1 MIVTRHTY
9 SDSRNFKNAGLNACL
24 PGYRVV
30 KHAVPVVFLLL
41 FCLANRLCGQGGD
54 AVCRSAFANNYGW
67 LDDQTNLENK
77 FLLAGRFGLNF
88 CEYLE
93 ICGSYPK
100 QTQLPGLDPVLC
112 FRKKSGGFHGLR
124 LLLEPAIAR
133 LNFHHELPYRN
144 TWMAGAYAGVDFNP
158 YLGFRGFIFKAMND
172 GKIKL
177 DFDKLY
183 LYGGEFRLRPNIAKG
198 LTPSLML
205 GGGYLRVNDRY
216 IPRDG
221 ESRVGN
227 QFFAQG
233 GFGLMIPITDCLH
246 VVGGARAVLSANGS
260 AAENRSAVRASCMYN
275 FGIKLAI
282 GKRVHYP

>member
-1 MIVTRHTY
+1 M
-9 SDSRNFKNAGLNACL
+9 
-24 PGYRVV
+24 
-30 KHAVPVVFLLL
+30 KHSVQLVFLLL
-41 FCLANRLCGQGGD
+41 FCLAGRLCAQGGD
-54 AVCRSAFANNYGW
+54 AVCNSIFTADYGW
-67 LDDQTNLENK
+67 MQDQTGLEHG
-77 FLLAGRFGLNF
+77 FLLNGKFGVGF

-93 ICGSYPK
+93 ICGKYP
-100 QTQLPGLDPVLC
+100 QATQLPGLDPVLC
-112 FRKKSGGFHGLR
+112 FKKTSAGFHGLR

-183 LYGGEFRLRPNIAKG
+183 LYGGEFRLRPNIGKG

-246 VVGGARAVLSANGS
+246 LVGGARAVLSSNSS
-260 AAENRSAVRASCMYN
+260 AAQNRSAVRASCMYN

-282 GKRVHYP
+282 GRRVHYP